1 MDLIFTVL
9 PIVVCCRLCAT
20 QTLIERFF
28 FRERVNFQCV
38 LGENVAGG
46 AAAPAGTVQLCGRGG
61 QAHGQEEGPRQGPSR
76 R

>member
-1 MDLIFTVL
+1 MCIT
-9 PIVVCCRLCAT
+9 T
-20 QTLIERFF
+20 QTLMASLNGFF
-28 FRERVNFQCV
+28 NERVHVQCV

-46 AAAPAGTVQLCGRGG
+46 AAAPAGAVQLRGRGG